1 MKKPINEIAKMRRI
15 AGLITESEYQ
25 EALQE
30 EKGLVKVGEKVL
42 SQDKKPYW
50 ADENLNTIDT
60 KTLTTY
66 TKGDYNIEVVES
78 QFYFEGDEENK
89 ISFSVSVKVFKDE
102 NLIKKKLFYPGAE
115 RWKGMS
121 IEDFI
126 DYTTQLING
135 DVNEYQ
141 ETLQEENST
150 PSEQLRQIVLKYI
163 KPEYHDKV
171 ENTYDR
177 YINFLKAYTKP
188 VTGKDRKGIYP
199 AIIKNLVKVK
209 SIDPSEILNHYKV
222 ENLDLLGDLM
232 FKTPDV
238 ALSILKK
245 LDKDKITESE
255 YQETLTTENQ
265 SSSLDVTNKKAV
277 LQFLANNGIDDD
289 YLEDMGGIESGSDE
303 WLEVLSVLTGK
314 DAYADEFDVEDD
326 KKISDFLITLD
337 RLGID
342 FV

>member
-141 ETLQEENST
+141 E
-150 PSEQLRQIVLKYI
+150 
-163 KPEYHDKV
+163 
-171 ENTYDR
+171 
-177 YINFLKAYTKP
+177 A
-188 VTGKDRKGIYP
+188 
-199 AIIKNLVKVK
+199 
-209 SIDPSEILNHYKV
+209 
-222 ENLDLLGDLM
+222 
-232 FKTPDV
+232 
-238 ALSILKK
+238 
-245 LDKDKITESE
+245 
-255 YQETLTTENQ
+255 LTTENQ

>member
-30 EKGLVKVGEKVL
+30 ENKFYSRDYV
-42 SQDKKPYW
+42 SQKYGNKAKEIEDNIE
-50 ADENLNTIDT
+50 DENPNVWDI
-60 KTLTTY
+60 Y
-66 TKGDYNIEVVES
+66 TSLETPEEV
-78 QFYFEGDEENK
+78 DE
-89 ISFSVSVKVFKDE
+89 FVSGYLDE
-102 NLIKKKLFYPGAE
+102 A
-115 RWKGMS
+115 
-121 IEDFI
+121 
-126 DYTTQLING
+126 
-135 DVNEYQ
+135 
-141 ETLQEENST
+141 LQEENST
-150 PSEQLRQIVLKYI
+150 PSKELRQAVLKYI
-163 KPEYHDKV
+163 KPEYQDKV

-188 VTGKDRKGIYP
+188 VTGNDRKEIYP
-199 AIIKNLVKVK
+199 AIVKNLVKAK
-209 SIDPSEILNHYKV
+209 SIDPSEILNHYRV

-232 FKTPDV
+232 FKNSDV
-238 ALSILKK
+238 ALSVLKK
-245 LDKDKITESE
+245 LDQANDMMN
-255 YQETLTTENQ
+255 ENQ
-265 SSSLDVTNKKAV
+265 SSSLDVTDKKAV

-289 YLEDMGGIESGSDE
+289 YFESMGGKEIESGGDE

-314 DAYADEFDVEDD
+314 DAYTDEFDVEDD

>member
-30 EKGLVKVGEKVL
+30 E
-42 SQDKKPYW
+42 
-50 ADENLNTIDT
+50 
-60 KTLTTY
+60 
-66 TKGDYNIEVVES
+66 
-78 QFYFEGDEENK
+78 
-89 ISFSVSVKVFKDE
+89 
-102 NLIKKKLFYPGAE
+102 
-115 RWKGMS
+115 
-121 IEDFI
+121 
-126 DYTTQLING
+126 
-135 DVNEYQ
+135 
-141 ETLQEENST
+141 NSA

-199 AIIKNLVKVK
+199 AIIKNLIKVK

-265 SSSLDVTNKKAV
+265 SLSSQDILK
-277 LQFLANNGIDDD
+277 LLANNGIDDD

-303 WLEVLSVLTGK
+303 WLDTLSDLTGK
-314 DAYADEFDVEDD
+314 DAYEMSIDDSWDEKDNE
-326 KKISDFLITLD
+326 KIMNFIDTLENM
-337 RLGID
+337 GIEL
-342 FV
+342 V